1 MITIEKARARRGGP
15 TVSYIQLPVLLPVS
29 LPYLRARVTDGGD
42 RSDRSQ
48 CRRKS
53 RPFLAALPNSMRVG
67 GLAALRAV
75 VKPLIISLWRHSPKR
90 PGLRRPHVADTHNCR
105 GSPCHHDCLLF
116 SMQKRAST
124 FLSTAKSH
132 PFPVCC
138 VLQCRLSRAT
148 RASVCLECLY
158 YHVEAHVVLRAS
170 CFVICLKR
178 RSLMASGRLASNST
192 DRRRPIFLFVI
203 SSLRD

>member
-1 MITIEKARARRGGP
+1 MEETGLTGRNAGGSLVHFSLRSPSKA
-15 TVSYIQLPVLLPVS
+15 S
-29 LPYLRARVTDGGD
+29 
-42 RSDRSQ
+42 
-48 CRRKS
+48 
-53 RPFLAALPNSMRVG
+53 NSMRVG

-132 PFPVCC
+132 PFPVCY

-178 RSLMASGRLASNST
+178 RSLMASGRPASNST